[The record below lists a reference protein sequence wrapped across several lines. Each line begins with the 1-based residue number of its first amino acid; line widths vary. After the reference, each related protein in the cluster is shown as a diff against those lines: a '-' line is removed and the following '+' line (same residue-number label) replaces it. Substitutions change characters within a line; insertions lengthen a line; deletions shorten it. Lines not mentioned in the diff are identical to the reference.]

1 MSFFFSLQGKNS
13 FVRYLKDVKFNKT
26 GESKE
31 AEIIENPEKSVKKE
45 VISDENSVD
54 DQSVKLEHVN
64 GDIGDIKEECEDPVE
79 EVNEDIIDRIHRM
92 TGIVLRDPELAR
104 KRWHQ
109 ENLEEENH
117 LRDEPSL
124 HLISETNDNLGR
136 RAACI
141 STIMRN
147 LSFVPGNE
155 YDMSK
160 NSGFLAI
167 LGKLLLLHHW
177 YPRRPTKQRNY
188 DRGEEEDSAESCA
201 SLSTDD
207 EWWWEYLHL
216 IRENVMVILTN
227 IAGALDLEPLSEDIS
242 RPIIEGLLEWAVSS
256 SAYAQVLI

>member
-1 MSFFFSLQGKNS
+1 
-13 FVRYLKDVKFNKT
+13 VRYLKDIKLTKT
-26 GESKE
+26 DKLKD
-31 AEIIENPEKSVKKE
+31 AEIIENSEKPVKKE
-45 VISDENSVD
+45 VINDENSED
-54 DQSVKLEHVN
+54 DQSVKIEHVN
-64 GDIGDIKEECEDPVE
+64 GDIKEECEDPVE
-79 EVNEDIIDRIHRM
+79 EVEDEDIVDRIHRI
-92 TGIVLRDPELAR
+92 TGIILRDPDLAR

-124 HLISETNDNLGR
+124 HLISETHDNLGR

-188 DRGEEEDSAESCA
+188 DRGEDEDSAESCA
-201 SLSTDD
+201 SLSPDD

-227 IAGALDLEPLSEDIS
+227 ISGALDLVPLSEDIS
-242 RPIIEGLLEWAVSS
+242 KPIIEGLLEWAVSS
-256 SAYAQVLI
+256 SAYAQVKN